1 MIVRALHMRSLR
13 HVRPRQLIVIVGTV
27 LCIPLALTLAD
38 PTSHL
43 RGGSGGGW
51 DWTLPDFIIMGG
63 LLFST
68 ALAGQIVLMQ
78 SRNMILRITLMGAIV
93 LFFLAVWS
101 ELGVSAVS
109 KLLGL

>member
-1 MIVRALHMRSLR
+1 MQFLRPSRRTLLRS
-13 HVRPRQLIVIVGTV
+13 VGIACLL
-27 LCIPLALTLAD
+27 LCIPITLTLAD

-63 LLFST
+63 LIFSA
-68 ALAGQIVLMQ
+68 ALAGQIMLRH
-78 SRNMILRITLMGAIV
+78 SRNIILRITLMGAIALV
-93 LFFLAVWS
+93 FLAVWS
-101 ELGVSAVS
+101 ELAVSAVS